1 MASYDVSTNP
11 MAVDG
16 EKMKSVQNRRRT
28 QVEEWW
34 HSTAGEAE
42 QLRVVNKWSAGVQ
55 PNVLQQTLQV
65 NSRAAAESVGGE
77 GGGGKEYTEEYEEKR
92 YGYKDAA
99 IHVLCRSHMHV
110 WGTQGQH
117 IGWRNHKEWLQRC
130 ADADI
135 PGAPETTFRRWKQKE
150 KSTFEDD
157 KDTPDFVPVRHKSHV
172 AGLLAQVHLDREF
185 AKSTVVE
192 KAPSLQKTGG
202 GAPFQILPTWYDT
215 LKERCLQVIKLPGFG
230 GDMVACFAAQLH
242 GEKMNLSD
250 DEAMM
255 YTPSLEWAYWFMRVQ
270 MNLRLRKVCGAPVSP
285 EARVKQDKLHEI
297 SFQRLAVRIAVCCSV
312 LQCFTVCCSVFQCVV
327 SLCKRRVYDFQGPG
341 RCRKLRNCQHC
352 CAFL

>member
-1 MASYDVSTNP
+1 
-11 MAVDG
+11 
-16 EKMKSVQNRRRT
+16 MKSVQNRRRT

-55 PNVLQQTLQV
+55 PKVFQQTLQV
-65 NSRAAAESVGGE
+65 NSGAAPESVGGE
-77 GGGGKEYTEEYEEKR
+77 GGGGKDYTEEYEEKR

-99 IHVLCRSHMHV
+99 IHVLCHSYMHV

-135 PGAPETTFRRWKQKE
+135 PGAPETTFLLWKQKE
-150 KSTFEDD
+150 KSVFEDD

-185 AKSTVVE
+185 AKSTVIE
-192 KAPSLQKTGG
+192 KALSLQKTGG
-202 GAPFQILPTWYDT
+202 GVPFQILPTWYDT
-215 LKERCLQVIKLPGFG
+215 LKERCLQVIKLLGFG
-230 GDMVACFAAQLH
+230 GDMVACFAAH
-242 GEKMNLSD
+242 AD
-250 DEAMM
+250 DETMM
-255 YTPSLEWAYWFMRVQ
+255 YTPSLEWTYWFMRVQ

-285 EARVKQDKLHEI
+285 EVRVKQDELHEI
-297 SFQRLAVRIAVCCSV
+297 SVQRLTVRMVDGLDPKYIIGSDQFGIHQCVAVCCLFV
-312 LQCFTVCCSVFQCVV
+312 
-327 SLCKRRVYDFQGPG
+327 
-341 RCRKLRNCQHC
+341 
-352 CAFL
+352 